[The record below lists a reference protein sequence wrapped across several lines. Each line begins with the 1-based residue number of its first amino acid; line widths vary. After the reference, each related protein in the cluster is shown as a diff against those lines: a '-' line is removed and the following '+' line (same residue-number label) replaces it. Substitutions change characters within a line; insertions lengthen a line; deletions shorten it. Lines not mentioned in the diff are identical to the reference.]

1 MGGSTSYSRR
11 GLHGPLHTLR
21 IHWQLRMN
29 HHATYLSPVTASAV
43 ELQQCLCVPY
53 SLRRPA
59 GSAPQVLAVFSKMAR
74 VYIGH
79 VGLKG
84 YVVCDVRLIVR
95 QTLADVAE
103 ERISFV
109 LRWKNNED
117 KQRSYRTITVQIN
130 TVETIQI
137 KTLIHIASSVRRM
150 KQLMRKLYLSV
161 CDLIS
166 APKPLNR
173 FY

>member
-1 MGGSTSYSRR
+1 
-11 GLHGPLHTLR
+11 
-21 IHWQLRMN
+21 
-29 HHATYLSPVTASAV
+29 
-43 ELQQCLCVPY
+43 
-53 SLRRPA
+53 
-59 GSAPQVLAVFSKMAR
+59 MAR